1 MADKKIRGEQNRF
14 IEGTN
19 IEKHRE
25 WRGLKDTWYDYT
37 QWIKL
42 LGIVMKF
49 VAISPFR
56 IARGVLEYR
65 WMGSYLAAFNMP
77 ISYPRPRRKRAARS
91 RWSWR
96 RLLSAQAAGRCPAAC
111 AATAARRRRA
121 YTRTW

>member
-49 VAISPFR
+49 VAISP
-56 IARGVLEYR
+56 
-65 WMGSYLAAFNMP
+65 W
-77 ISYPRPRRKRAARS
+77 KRTAVH
-91 RWSWR
+91 W
-96 RLLSAQAAGRCPAAC
+96 LSLSINTG
-111 AATAARRRRA
+111 
-121 YTRTW
+121 